1 MLQKIIHKIF
11 HRRHFWRTAS
21 FSEIAELYASRML
34 RMMALSMA
42 SAFISV
48 YLYQNGYNVL
58 SIALFWAVYFGFK
71 VLVSL
76 PSAALAAWI
85 GPKHGILVSNLL
97 FIPAMI
103 AFALLPEYGT
113 WLLAVVIIFQGVS
126 STLYAICYN
135 IDFSRVKSIDHAGK
149 ELAYMNI
156 IEKITTGLSPLIGGL
171 LAFLWSPQAVLILAA
186 VIFACAAL
194 PLLKTGEPTLRK
206 QKLQLKGMPWHL
218 IRGSA
223 VAQWA
228 VGFDIF
234 TSGTVWWLYTAITII
249 GIQTHNEVYA
259 ANGILLSVILFAA
272 LGSSYAFGKLIDRRR
287 GRELLKISIIFD
299 ALTHFVRPF
308 VGTPIAVA
316 GLNISNEV
324 ATTGYAMSYN
334 RAVFDN
340 ADLSGRRIGYL
351 GIVEMITCLGCGS
364 GALVLALLL
373 QWVGEVRSMEYL
385 FFMTAAVVLLIAT
398 ARFPLYRK

>member
-1 MLQKIIHKIF
+1 
-11 HRRHFWRTAS
+11 
-21 FSEIAELYASRML
+21 
-34 RMMALSMA
+34 MMALSIA

-48 YLYQNGYNVL
+48 YLYQNGYSIL

-71 VLVSL
+71 VLIAL
-76 PSAALAAWI
+76 PSAALTAWI
-85 GPKHGILVSNLL
+85 GPKHGILISNLL
-97 FIPAMI
+97 FIPAMV
-103 AFALLPEYGT
+103 AFALLPTYGF
-113 WLLAVVIIFQGVS
+113 WLLGVVIIFQGLS
-126 STLYAICYN
+126 STLYTISYYV
-135 IDFSRVKSIDHAGK
+135 DFSSVKSVDHAGK

-156 IEKITTGLSPLIGGL
+156 IEKVTTGISPLIGGL
-171 LAFLWSPQAVLILAA
+171 LAYLWSPQAVLVLAA
-186 VIFACAAL
+186 VIFALAAL
-194 PLLKTGEPTLRK
+194 PLLRTAEPTLRK
-206 QKLQLKGMPWHL
+206 QRLRLRGMPWHL

-228 VGFDIF
+228 IGFDIF
-234 TSGTVWWLYTAITII
+234 TSGTVWWLFTAITII
-249 GIQTHNEVYA
+249 GIQTNNEVYA

-299 ALTHFVRPF
+299 SLTHFVRPF

-340 ADLSGRRIGYL
+340 ADLSGKRVGYIG
-351 GIVEMITCLGCGS
+351 IIEMITCLGCGS
-364 GALVLALLL
+364 GAVVLALLL
-373 QWVGEVRSMEYL
+373 QWVGDVRSMEYL
-385 FFMTAAVVLLIAT
+385 FFITAGVVLLIGT